1 MNLYKALLDV
11 SGFTQKG
18 AADFHSVRLDTVKSW
33 CGGRNTAPVGVI
45 SELADLIKRM
55 SRAIEEAKAQI
66 DVMQEKH
73 GSPQT
78 IELGYCADDH
88 EAQSLGWPS
97 ATVHHRVI
105 GQIAAFATDA
115 GHDVKIVPR
124 GSTPAT
130 AAAVDA
136 NA

>member
-33 CGGRNTAPVGVI
+33 CGGRNQAPVGVI
-45 SELADLIKRM
+45 SALADLIERM
-55 SRAIEEAKAQI
+55 STAIDEAIAQI
-66 DVMQEKH
+66 DEMQTQH

-78 IELGYCADDH
+78 IELGFCADDF
-88 EAQSLGWPS
+88 EAEALGWPS
-97 ATVHHRVI
+97 ASVHSRVI
-105 GQIAAFATDA
+105 GTIAASATAA
-115 GHDVKIVPR
+115 GYDVKIAPR